1 MNRKPPTEPHPQPP
15 TGGALPSG
23 PKPYRAPQPR
33 RCCRIVLTGGPGGGK
48 TTAADL
54 FRREIGDSVV
64 IVPESAT
71 MLFSGGFPR
80 SAQPE
85 AAAAAQQAI
94 FQVQRYLEDIQ
105 SVLYPERILLCD
117 RGTVDGAA
125 YGPDTPDDFF
135 SALGTSLEAELA
147 RYDGVIF
154 FESAAVGGMTIE
166 GGNPVR
172 NETIAQAVVLD
183 GRLRELWRKHPQ
195 FVLIRHHP
203 SFFQKITLGLAA
215 LESMVKEHAGALH
228 RETGLQ
234 PVPPAGHQ
242 GPPPQGMNEQTY
254 SQMPSSTVMEK
265 PDLAGTSKLLPPS

>member
-1 MNRKPPTEPHPQPP
+1 MNLKPPSEKNARPSLAAAGPP
-15 TGGALPSG
+15 TPDS
-23 PKPYRAPQPR
+23 YHTPQYEHR
-33 RCCRIVLTGGPGGGK
+33 CRIVLTGGPGGGK

-54 FRREIGDSVV
+54 FRREIGESVV

-71 MLFSGGFPR
+71 LLFSGGFPR
-80 SAQPE
+80 SSHPL

-117 RGTVDGAA
+117 RGTIDGAA
-125 YGPDTPDDFF
+125 YGPDTPEAFF

-172 NETIAQAVVLD
+172 NETLEQAAVLD
-183 GRLRELWRKHPQ
+183 GRLRELWMHHPR
-195 FVLIRHHP
+195 FVLVRHHP

-215 LESMVKEHAGALH
+215 LEDMVKRHGGALH
-228 RETGLQ
+228 RE
-234 PVPPAGHQ
+234 AGF
-242 GPPPQGMNEQTY
+242 
-254 SQMPSSTVMEK
+254 
-265 PDLAGTSKLLPPS
+265 